1 MRDQSATLP
10 EHKVVPF
17 WILPTLDGA
26 AFNLAKQRGR
36 AHLIL
41 LVCGPQ
47 FAPYAFLQDLAPR
60 MTELR
65 TLPARGLVVVGSA
78 DSAERLRSTP
88 FTVLIDAEGTVRERY
103 LPTDASAGV
112 FVLDRYGTLYHQW
125 LVMEPAE
132 LPPASDVVDWI
143 TAVGMQC
150 SV

>member
-41 LVCGPQ
+41 LV
-47 FAPYAFLQDLAPR
+47 QDLAPR